1 MLYKREESPL
11 HKKSHSFAVKVV
23 NNVKILLNDWKLKD
37 LYNQLLRSGTSI
49 AANIREAEFAQS
61 PSDFISKLSIALK
74 ECNET
79 MYWLDLLF
87 DSNTL
92 PESTY
97 RELQADCNEI
107 ISLLITS
114 VRTAKSRLTKN
125 NE

>member
-1 MLYKREESPL
+1 MYKREESPL

-61 PSDFISKLSIALK
+61 SSDFISKLSIALK

-87 DSNTL
+87 DSNNL
-92 PESTY
+92 PESNY

-107 ISLLITS
+107 ISLLIAS
-114 VRTAKSRLTKN
+114 VRTAKSRLTQK
-125 NE
+125 